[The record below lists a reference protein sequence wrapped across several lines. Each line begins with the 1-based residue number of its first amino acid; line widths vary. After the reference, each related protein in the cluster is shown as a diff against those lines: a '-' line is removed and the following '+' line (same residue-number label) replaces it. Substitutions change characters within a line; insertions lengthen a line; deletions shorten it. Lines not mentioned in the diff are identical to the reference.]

1 LTSSLPM
8 VILFKNNKLEKILCD
23 HKALIR
29 HFGLD
34 QAKKIEQRLLELK
47 ASENLH
53 ILESLPQV
61 RAHELT
67 GNRAGQISLDL
78 KHPYRLLIVPAYDDP
93 PLKDDG
99 GLDWEKVTKIKIMEV
114 EDTHG

>member
-1 LTSSLPM
+1 M
-8 VILFKNNKLEKILCD
+8 VILFKNRKLEKTLCD
-23 HKALIR
+23 QKALVR
-29 HFGLD
+29 HFGMD
-34 QAKKIEQRLLELK
+34 QAKKIQQRLSELK

-53 ILESLPQV
+53 ILKLLTQV

-93 PLKDDG
+93 PLKDDW
-99 GLDWEKVTKIKIMEV
+99 GLDWEKVTKITILEV